1 MLTLLSVCSFIY
13 FSFIMIPLM
22 LCLESRNQLLSL
34 KWVLLDWLLLYC
46 QLCWLKLSLPPPSRK
61 ETWNFRWLFV
71 LFLGKII
78 AQQFVSHCRIT
89 WLHLKLLFLFGYF
102 EDKTGK
108 AWDKINSWFSGGCL
122 CRDIIDWW
130 SHGGFAFAGP
140 MKIGRWPHYM
150 FLDS

>member
-13 FSFIMIPLM
+13 FSFIMIPLIF
-22 LCLESRNQLLSL
+22 CLESRNQLAFTKMSASWLTFAILPALLVKTLS
-34 KWVLLDWLLLYC
+34 
-46 QLCWLKLSLPPPSRK
+46 PPPSRK